1 MEQVVEGE
9 DEGGAE
15 EDEQG
20 DAPAGLAIDFGE
32 EIGARD
38 VKGDAA
44 GQRESVLKLAGEEA
58 GQEDARERSQAE
70 AGGGL
75 EGAAA
80 ALPAGEDNGGHG
92 KTFGELVEKHGE
104 EEEHTERTVRLEV
117 RAVVIHRDKV
127 RRNILIHE
135 VLDVVVR
142 R

>member
-38 VKGDAA
+38 VEGDAA
-44 GQRESVLKLAGEEA
+44 GERESVLKLAGEEA
-58 GQEDARERSQAE
+58 GQEDARERSQAQT
-70 AGGGL
+70 GGGV

-80 ALPAGEDNGGHG
+80 DKPAGEDNGGHG
-92 KTFGELVEKHGE
+92 KTLEEHAEKHGKGKE
-104 EEEHTERTVRLEV
+104 TTER
-117 RAVVIHRDKV
+117 AG
-127 RRNILIHE
+127 HE
-135 VLDVVVR
+135 
-142 R
+142 